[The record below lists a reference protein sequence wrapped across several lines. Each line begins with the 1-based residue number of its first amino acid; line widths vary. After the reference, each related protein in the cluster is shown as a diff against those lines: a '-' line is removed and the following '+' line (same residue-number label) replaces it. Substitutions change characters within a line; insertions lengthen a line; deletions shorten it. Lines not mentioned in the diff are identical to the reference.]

1 MFRIV
6 MVPLD
11 GSELAESALPFALSL
26 AERSGGE
33 VHLVQVAA
41 TLRPLAP
48 SDGTGADGTPSLAEA
63 RQRST
68 RYLEG
73 VRSRVREAGS
83 PVGVRTHVLS
93 GRPVEALFGWILK
106 EGVDQVVMTT
116 HGRGRFQRIWLGSV
130 AEGLVRSAPAP
141 VLLWR
146 KEGSDAPDLT
156 EQPSL
161 SRILLALDGTE
172 SSESMIP
179 RAEELARLFDASLS
193 LVGVI
198 PALVR
203 FGPPYL
209 PHSAAEEGER
219 GVRRLWLEK
228 RLSRLA
234 EEIRSRGVE
243 VDHEVLF
250 GPPAHEGILEQ
261 GSRKGADMVALSTRG
276 RGPGTRLLLGS
287 VADKMIRGSQAH
299 VLVDQAPE

>member
-11 GSELAESALPFALSL
+11 GSELAESALPFALTL

-33 VHLVQVAA
+33 LHLVQVAA
-41 TLRPLAP
+41 TLRPFVPTDA
-48 SDGTGADGTPSLAEA
+48 ADPEGIPPLEKA
-63 RQRST
+63 RKRST
-68 RYLEG
+68 RYLEE
-73 VRSRVREAGS
+73 VRARVRESGS

-116 HGRGRFQRIWLGSV
+116 HGRGRFQRLWLGSV

-146 KEGSDAPDLT
+146 KEGSGPPDLA

-179 RAEELARLFDASLS
+179 RAEEMARLFDASLS
-193 LVGVI
+193 LVGVL

-203 FGPPYL
+203 FGSPYL
-209 PHSAAEEGER
+209 PHAAAEEGER

-228 RLSRLA
+228 RLGRLA
-234 EEIRSRGVE
+234 EEIRNRGVDA
-243 VDHEVLF
+243 DHEVVL
-250 GPPAHEGILEQ
+250 GPPAHQGILEQ
-261 GSRKGADMVALSTRG
+261 GSRTGADMVAISTRG

-287 VADKMIRGSQAH
+287 VADKVIRGFPAH
-299 VLVDQAPE
+299 VLVHQAPE